1 MPSPHECPPMRPHVR
16 FVFVLH
22 NHQPVGNFDSV
33 FAEAYERSYRPF
45 LDLFEQHPG
54 IRIGLHTSGPLAEW
68 LDKHHAD
75 YLDRLARLAAEGRLE
90 IVGGGFH
97 EPILAMLPSRDR
109 IGQIQSYREWLQQ
122 RLSTTVRG
130 AWIAERVWD
139 PGMTAD
145 LVAAG
150 VEWTI
155 LDDEHFKAAGLAED
169 ELDRPWLTEGDGKT
183 LSVLPVSERL
193 RYVIPFDS
201 PQASIDHLA
210 ELAARRDG
218 AVAVFGDDGE
228 KFGVWPDTH
237 RAVFEEGWL
246 RTFFSML
253 EANSDW
259 IRMSL
264 PSEVVDEVPPGG
276 TVWLPECSYRE
287 MTEWVLSPNDADA
300 CRRARRLAADREE
313 LQPIGRFIRGGSWRN
328 FRRRYP
334 EALEMYAR
342 MMAVSDR
349 LEAIRRASSMA
360 DPELLADATSHL
372 YRGQCNCSYW
382 HGAFGGIYLPH
393 LRNAVYQELIA
404 ADLAADAAVGREGPW
419 VEAATGDFTY
429 DGRSEVRLANET
441 LDCWLAPDAGGMLY
455 ELDVKPARHNLLATL
470 DRRRE
475 AYHTQVLAGPG
486 AARSVVDASQ
496 QATFKQE
503 GLDRLVQYDRF
514 RRKSLI
520 DHFYDLDVSLE
531 ALVAGEAMERGDFAE
546 GHYTSQIRR
555 DPDRVELTLTKKG
568 NAWGIPF
575 QLTKEV
581 ALAADSSTLDID
593 YRLEGL
599 PNDCRHHLAV
609 EFNFAGMPADAAGR
623 FFHDDAGNDLG
634 ELGSRLNLMAVR
646 SLGLTDSWLGIDC
659 MLSCS
664 RPSGIWTFPIQT
676 VSQSEG
682 GFEAVHQSVVL
693 MPHWIVEPDADGM
706 WQVSMRLA
714 ITPTCEARDL
724 PEAARAAAFI
734 RSRVP
739 SSQ

>member
-1 MPSPHECPPMRPHVR
+1 MRPHVR

-33 FAEAYERSYRPF
+33 FAEAYEQSYRPF

-475 AYHTQVLAGPG
+475 AYHTQVLAGTG

-682 GFEAVHQSVVL
+682 GFEAVHQSVVV
-693 MPHWIVEPDADGM
+693 MPHWIVEPDADGI
-706 WQVSMRLA
+706 WQVSMRLT
-714 ITPTCEARDL
+714 IMPTREARDL